1 MCVHTLSKPRL
12 GDYSLGYC
20 DNLIDN
26 CDYVDITEKSIPTN
40 KKTLHHSTQY
50 QRYFRETITIN
61 KLPKGDQQ
69 TLKRTDNLTPIN
81 MAQKRDR
88 N

>member
-40 KKTLHHSTQY
+40 KKLSILQLNIRGILGK
-50 QRYFRETITIN
+50 QSQLINCLRETS
-61 KLPKGDQQ
+61 KHSS
-69 TLKRTDNLTPIN
+69 
-81 MAQKRDR
+81 AQIILLQ
-88 N
+88 